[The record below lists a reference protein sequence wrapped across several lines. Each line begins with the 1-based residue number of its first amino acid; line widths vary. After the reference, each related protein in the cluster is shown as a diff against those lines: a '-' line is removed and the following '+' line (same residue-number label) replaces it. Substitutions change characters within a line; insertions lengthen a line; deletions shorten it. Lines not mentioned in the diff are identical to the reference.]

1 MKKITTIF
9 ICLTGLTAAA
19 SAQSLDQLFSS
30 AKGAETAFAAP
41 VPVSAEED
49 AMPSEPIPD
58 ETAFFVNTQAEHE
71 PGAALFFPDSRE
83 PKLYADKSKIPYLM
97 AATAQANAQGVDLDL
112 VLAIIQQES
121 SFNAKAKSSAGA
133 CGLMQLLP
141 STAKWLGLKD
151 AAQIW
156 TPEVNIKYGTKYIKY
171 LWGEFGQGS
180 PADIAKEAIDLE
192 TSRMAL
198 AAYNA
203 GPGNVKKYNGVPP
216 FKETRH
222 YVAVVTANFRHYTDL
237 LAAPAAQ

>member
-1 MKKITTIF
+1 MKNF
-9 ICLTGLTAAA
+9 ILAMVCLTALSASS
-19 SAQSLDQLFSS
+19 SAQSLEQLFSA
-30 AKGAETAFAAP
+30 AKTADVDLQIPKA
-41 VPVSAEED
+41 VNAEEEP
-49 AMPSEPIPD
+49 MPSEPMPD
-58 ETAFFVNTQAEHE
+58 ETAFFVNTPAQHE
-71 PGAALFFPDSRE
+71 PGSEIYIPDSRD
-83 PKLYADKSKIPYLM
+83 PKLYSDKSKIPYLM

-121 SFNAKAKSSAGA
+121 SFNPKAKSSAGA

-180 PADIAKEAIDLE
+180 LSDITKEAIDLE
-192 TSRMAL
+192 TSKMAV

>member
-1 MKKITTIF
+1 MKNLILTMV
-9 ICLTGLTAAA
+9 CLTALSASS
-19 SAQSLDQLFSS
+19 SAQSLEQLFSA
-30 AKGAETAFAAP
+30 AKAPETGLP
-41 VPVSAEED
+41 VPVAVNAEEE
-49 AMPSEPIPD
+49 AMPTEPMPD
-58 ETAFFVNTQAEHE
+58 EVAFFVNTPAEHE
-71 PGAALFFPDSRE
+71 PGAELFPPDSRD
-83 PKLYADKSKIPYLM
+83 PKLYSDKSKIPYLM
-97 AATAQANAQGVDLDL
+97 TATAQANAQGVDLDL

-121 SFNAKAKSSAGA
+121 SFNPKAKSSAGA

-151 AAQIW
+151 TAQIW

-180 PADIAKEAIDLE
+180 PADIAKETIDLE
-192 TSRMAL
+192 TSRMAV

-237 LAAPAAQ
+237 LAAAQ

>member
-1 MKKITTIF
+1 MKNLILTLV
-9 ICLTGLTAAA
+9 CLTALSASS
-19 SAQSLDQLFSS
+19 SAQSLEQLFSA
-30 AKGAETAFAAP
+30 AKASETGLP
-41 VPVSAEED
+41 VPVAVNAEEE
-49 AMPSEPIPD
+49 AMPSEPMPD
-58 ETAFFVNTQAEHE
+58 EVAFFVNTAAEHE
-71 PGAALFFPDSRE
+71 PGAALFIPDSRE
-83 PKLYADKSKIPYLM
+83 PKLYSDKAKIPYLM
-97 AATAQANAQGVDLDL
+97 AATAQAKAQGVDLDL

-121 SFNAKAKSSAGA
+121 SFNPKAKSSAGA

-151 AAQIW
+151 TAQIW

-180 PADIAKEAIDLE
+180 PADIAKETIDLE
-192 TSRMAL
+192 TSRMAV

-222 YVAVVTANFRHYTDL
+222 YVAVVTANFKHYTDL
-237 LAAPAAQ
+237 LTAAQ